1 MDSPQRLFRALH
13 VFRLIRIHAL
23 LRLVVET
30 ILVALASIYNTL
42 LLEFVVVTVFAL
54 LSIAFEGDTPFWDSG
69 AYEPYENYTEALYSY
84 YMCITLEGVNE
95 VAEQILRLDSPQF
108 TTMIGLTFYIFAAI
122 VTYSVGQLLA
132 GKQVDVRSY
141 IDIRLDSAVI
151 ATTLGRAMDRIT
163 RDKTFKTHQHQRT
176 RLMGLLRPSL
186 HQTSL
191 GHSRYRTIDER
202 INASRLK
209 PDDLVL
215 LIVLFQILDKNI
227 AEYAHV
233 LKDLRHLMQSI
244 TKLNRSSDDASSS
257 VSSQDVIL
265 QQDRLHNM
273 IDVLDKIL
281 QHITDE
287 GEILSPL
294 GEFLSIE
301 RTRLPV
307 YHEDISTILQTIE
320 EKIARIQN
328 LLRRN
333 STHLERNQ
341 RYLLLLDRFKERFF
355 PRPP

>member
-23 LRLVVET
+23 LRFVVET

-95 VAEQILRLDSPQF
+95 VAEQILQLDTPQF
-108 TTMIGLTFYIFAAI
+108 TTMIGLTFYIVAAI

-132 GKQVDVRSY
+132 GKRVDVSPGSEMV
-141 IDIRLDSAVI
+141 LDSAVI
-151 ATTLGRAMDRIT
+151 ATTLGQAMDQIT
-163 RDKTFKTHQHQRT
+163 RDKTSKTHLHQRT
-176 RLMGLLRPSL
+176 RLMGLKRPSIH
-186 HQTSL
+186 HQATL
-191 GHSRYRTIDER
+191 GHSRYRTVDER
-202 INASRLK
+202 TNASRLK

-227 AEYAHV
+227 AEYGHV
-233 LKDLRHLMQSI
+233 LRDLRRIAQSI
-244 TKLNRSSDDASSS
+244 TKLNRSNDAYSS
-257 VSSQDVIL
+257 VSNQEMIL
-265 QQDRLHNM
+265 QQDRLNSV

-281 QHITDE
+281 QHIIDE
-287 GEILSPL
+287 GEMLSPL

-307 YHEDISTILQTIE
+307 YQEDISIVVQTIE

-341 RYLLLLDRFKERFF
+341 RYLLLLDRFKEKFF
-355 PRPP
+355 PKPP